1 VIATHRQGSTARSAA
16 LIALAALAVHQL
28 RYLLAYG
35 SDSGRQL
42 SEQGHA
48 YLIQA
53 LPLLIGFAAAT
64 LAAGLVRAALRTRPG
79 RPPIAA
85 FDRRLALYAA
95 AVASVFVVQ
104 ETLEGAVFA
113 GHASGLAAA
122 LGSGGWVALP
132 LAGLFGA
139 VCAALDGGFARLE
152 RLVYTVRGESARPRA
167 PRRLGFAP
175 TSITVPLA
183 SLPLAFGLA
192 RRPPPSFS

>member
-1 VIATHRQGSTARSAA
+1 MAAPRRQGSIARSAA

-48 YLIQA
+48 YLLQA

-64 LAAGLVRAALRTRPG
+64 LAAGLVRAALRSRPG
-79 RPPIAA
+79 RSPIAPLH
-85 FDRRLALYAA
+85 RRLALYAA
-95 AVASVFVVQ
+95 AVATVFVVQ

-113 GHASGLAAA
+113 GHAAGLAAA
-122 LGSGGWVALP
+122 LGSGGWIALP
-132 LAGLFGA
+132 LAVVLGA

-152 RLVYTVRGESARPRA
+152 LLFSAVRGEPVRLRA
-167 PRRLGFAP
+167 PRRLGP
-175 TSITVPLA
+175 SSTTITVPLA